1 MLKALVYLLLCL
13 IPNSRQQQ
21 TPAVQTFAG
30 FVEPGTPEY
39 IGCFYEN
46 ADTSAY
52 QSNSGCEDYQGSVM
66 SFNDCHQ
73 KAIQQDKLFFTFTKG
88 DTCRVC
94 NKFSN

>member
-46 ADTSAY
+46 ADTSA
-52 QSNSGCEDYQGSVM
+52 
-66 SFNDCHQ
+66 
-73 KAIQQDKLFFTFTKG
+73 
-88 DTCRVC
+88 
-94 NKFSN
+94 